1 MCIVKI
7 LICQVITA
15 CVPNLSVNHRN
26 LSVVTVIQEHIKS
39 RKQRIEYPAGNSFRF
54 QFSRK
59 TQIDE
64 SDRSHVIIEH
74 PDLYT
79 CLHPFLQ
86 NRLDPAPCIFILN
99 CMIFHENELL
109 RLRKISKLRLQ
120 SFDRFIKINHIRILI
135 HRITRIS
142 FYIIGNISRFRIWC
156 IQTLQY
162 FFVLRQ
168 KRQKLLINLFVAH
181 PHLPGSAVQ
190 TDQKIEC
197 HSKNRQCQDQDD
209 PRCLHRGSLISS
221 IYFQNQYD
229 GKYSGHIIYNY
240 CIFIQSLEYSN
251 QEYHFQ

>member
-1 MCIVKI
+1 MLYQIFFLRLYIQNVHAGRGLPGRFPHLQKCCRKRSHRIPFQTDSRILPFSVRMCIIKI

-15 CVPNLSVNHRN
+15 RISNFSVNHRN
-26 LSVVTVIQEHIKS
+26 LSVITVIQEHIKS
-39 RKQRIEYPAGNSFRF
+39 RKQWIEYPAGNPFRF
-54 QFSRK
+54 QFSCK

-142 FYIIGNISRFRIWC
+142 FYIIGNISRFRI
-156 IQTLQY
+156 
-162 FFVLRQ
+162 
-168 KRQKLLINLFVAH
+168 
-181 PHLPGSAVQ
+181 
-190 TDQKIEC
+190 
-197 HSKNRQCQDQDD
+197 
-209 PRCLHRGSLISS
+209 
-221 IYFQNQYD
+221 
-229 GKYSGHIIYNY
+229 
-240 CIFIQSLEYSN
+240 
-251 QEYHFQ
+251 